1 MPPSTAMRK
10 SSLLSTT
17 AGDPSSNNTRRTT
30 ASGRAIRNNTT
41 RPANYYARPHAQQ
54 EPDTGADDSTP
65 AGFFPALTFFTDAV
79 TALPKEVMRQFT
91 LMKEVEAKIHG
102 PTERLGE
109 VVDRLMQHPV
119 PSRRGGSAGGQGGM
133 MSFTAANSAMGSAN
147 VSLVNGVAP
156 YGASGQNSVAGSQVG
171 EEPTAQDSEEDM
183 ARRRQYHE
191 MRMLT
196 HNLLANLDEKN
207 VVLTEANRVLSAQLA
222 RLDSVMPHVDSEI
235 PEEARLG
242 SMTHWA
248 YSDNRQKSKPVQ
260 PAANERNRRDVAATN
275 SLAAAASAIH
285 ETEIAAARRE
295 AGNSATREKQ
305 GKGKHREAI
314 DSEFEDRP
322 KKTTAKGAKGKAAG
336 TPAGLGITTNGEPIK
351 RRKVDKSAI
360 PPAMER
366 QISSTG
372 KGKAARETPRSTPA
386 TETTKKATKAKAPP
400 APPKRKNIVSA
411 QASPA
416 LASSPLH
423 SSFNPASLEQ
433 SAGRPQSARLR
444 QNSSTNLRQA
454 MVSNEDLSRP
464 VSSAGKPTTSKSTS
478 RKRAREEPEEANEPT
493 DGEQG
498 DKNMDTDMKRE
509 DAEAQRPA
517 PPSRSD
523 SSHRNSGRQSK
534 TGTPRSENNPN
545 SDTAMARTRS
555 TRSMR
560 GNGETPNTE
569 SSQTPYPARSHKRNA
584 HGSMSGLMKQIA
596 PFNKSPD
603 HHRGSGGDVDDPDES
618 LDSQSDRDE
627 GFGGRSGRRSGTGSR
642 AVSRPTSSRKKSGG
656 VDAGNDDTGPR
667 PEDDEDTDMPNATD
681 DQNIVSTME
690 GEGEGEGEGNSPP
703 PPALTHSPSPSLS
716 SEADN
721 SPPPPE
727 PLDPNPNAPVPRSP
741 SAHSSQLEEDV
752 DEVDED
758 DAGSPSPAAA
768 SPTPA
773 PVADP
778 DPEPED
784 DEEEEEPDPDDPNEP
799 KYCYCLRGSY
809 GDMVGCD
816 NPKCE
821 REWFH
826 LGCTDLETMP
836 GEEESWF
843 CEMCRPRGRGNGG
856 KGGRGT
862 ARSGRGR
869 GR

>member
-1 MPPSTAMRK
+1 MPPSAAMRK
-10 SSLLSTT
+10 SSLLSTS
-17 AGDPSSNNTRRTT
+17 AGDPSSNTTRRTT

-54 EPDTGADDSTP
+54 EPDTSADDGTP
-65 AGFFPALTFFTDAV
+65 AGFFPALTFFADAV

-109 VVDRLMQHPV
+109 VVDGLMQYPV
-119 PSRRGGSAGGQGGM
+119 PSRRGGGLQGGM

-171 EEPTAQDSEEDM
+171 EEPAAAQDNEEDM
-183 ARRRQYHE
+183 AKRRQYHE

-222 RLDSVMPHVDSEI
+222 RLDSVMPHVESEI

-248 YSDNRQKSKPVQ
+248 YSDNRQKSKPAA

-305 GKGKHREAI
+305 GKGKHREAA

-322 KKTTAKGAKGKAAG
+322 KKTGAKGAKGKAAAAP
-336 TPAGLGITTNGEPIK
+336 TGLGITNGEPVK
-351 RRKVDKSAI
+351 RRKVEKSAI

-386 TETTKKATKAKAPP
+386 TEPAKKTTKAKAPP
-400 APPKRKNIVSA
+400 APPKRKNIISA

-423 SSFNPASLEQ
+423 SSFSPAAAEQPAS
-433 SAGRPQSARLR
+433 RPQSTRLR

-454 MVSNEDLSRP
+454 MVSNENLSRP
-464 VSSAGKPTTSKSTS
+464 ASSAGKANTSKSSS
-478 RKRAREEPEEANEPT
+478 RKRAREEPQEVNEPT

-498 DKNMDTDMKRE
+498 DKTTYTDMKRE
-509 DAEAQRPA
+509 DNEVQRTA

-523 SSHRNSGRQSK
+523 SSHKNSGRQSK
-534 TGTPRSENNPN
+534 TGTPRSEANPN

-560 GNGETPNTE
+560 GNADTPNAE
-569 SSQTPYPARSHKRNA
+569 ASQTPHPARSHKRNA
-584 HGSMSGLMKQIA
+584 HQGSMSGLMKQIA

-603 HHRGSGGDVDDPDES
+603 HRRGSNGDIDDPDES
-618 LDSQSDRDE
+618 LGSQSDEEE
-627 GFGGRSGRRSGTGSR
+627 GFGRRSGRRSGTNSR

-656 VDAGNDDTGPR
+656 VEAAKDDTGPR

-690 GEGEGEGEGNSPP
+690 ADGEGDSGSPP

-716 SEADN
+716 SQAEA

-727 PLDPNPNAPVPRSP
+727 PLDPNPNAVPRSP
-741 SAHSSQLEEDV
+741 SAHSSPNPSEDENP
-752 DEVDED
+752 D
-758 DAGSPSPAAA
+758 SPSPDPA

-773 PVADP
+773 PAA
-778 DPEPED
+778 EPED
-784 DEEEEEPDPDDPNEP
+784 EDEDPDPDDPNEP

-843 CEMCRPRGRGNGG
+843 CEICRPRGRGNGG
-856 KGGRGT
+856 KGGRGM
-862 ARSGRGR
+862 ARGNGRGR
-869 GR
+869 GRA